1 MKAIKLIILFCP
13 LLFACENQNSEG
25 PNNSITREIELVP
38 DSFIAKLPR
47 QLVENSGLIYFN
59 DLLWSFND
67 SGGENEIY
75 GFNTSGEIIIEVQLE
90 NAENIDWEDIAQ
102 DEEFI
107 YIGDFGNNNGARKDL
122 KVYKISK
129 SDITAESQQS
139 VQAEIIRFSYS
150 DQNQFSF
157 PPHTTPFD
165 CESITIIERKI
176 YLFTKN
182 WENETTTV
190 YNLPKTA
197 GEYIIEPLDSFEVK
211 GLITGADYN
220 REHSILALAG
230 YHDFKPLVRLFKN
243 VSKENLFGQENV
255 FISMDSIAG
264 AQTEG
269 ICFLGNDTLLVSC
282 ESTFTFPAQVFMIDL
297 KTLD

>member
-1 MKAIKLIILFCP
+1 MKTILLIILNC
-13 LLFACENQNSEG
+13 LLIFSCESQNPEEL
-25 PNNSITREIELVP
+25 NNGITSEIELVP
-38 DSFIAKLPR
+38 ENFIDKLPL
-47 QLVENSGLIYFN
+47 QLAENSGLIYYKNLF
-59 DLLWSFND
+59 WSFND

-75 GFNTSGEIIIEVQLE
+75 GFNRAGEIIIEIQLN

-107 YIGDFGNNNGARKDL
+107 YVGDFGNNSGARKDL
-122 KVYKISK
+122 KVYKINK
-129 SDITAESQQS
+129 SDITAESQQA
-139 VQAEIIRFSYS
+139 VQAEIIRFSFS
-150 DQNQFSF
+150 NQNQFSF
-157 PPHTTPFD
+157 SPQTTPFD
-165 CESITIIERKI
+165 CESLTIIDQKI

-197 GEYIIEPLDSFEVK
+197 GEYVIEPLDSFEVK

-220 REHSILALAG
+220 PEYSILALAG
-230 YHDFKPLVRLFKN
+230 YHDFKPLVRLFKD

-255 FISMDSIAG
+255 FISLDSIAG

-269 ICFLGNDTLLVSC
+269 ICFLGKDTLLISC
-282 ESTFTFPAQVFMIDL
+282 ESTFIFPAQVFMIDL